1 MIRRLL
7 TCLIVSLT
15 LSLPSQAVETLRV
28 LTWPGYADSDLVKA
42 FEKKFDVRVEVS
54 YISSDE
60 VLRQKISANHG
71 DDFDVFAANTAKLH
85 HDQGEKFIVLL
96 RLANIPHTAN
106 QLPRVRNAKN
116 IPGITQLGR
125 VEAVP
130 CTYLEVGWMLDRKQ
144 FKKAPTLIAVM

>member
-1 MIRRLL
+1 MILRLS

-15 LSLPSQAVETLRV
+15 LSLSSQAVETLRV
-28 LTWPGYADSDLVKA
+28 LTWPGYADRDLVKA
-42 FEKKFDVRVEVS
+42 FEKKFDVHVEVC

-60 VLRQKISANHG
+60 VLRQKKISANHG

-96 RLANIPHTAN
+96 RLANIPNTAN

-125 VEAVP
+125 V
-130 CTYLEVGWMLDRKQ
+130 
-144 FKKAPTLIAVM
+144 